1 MDRLRKSSK
10 TMRRA
15 LAALLAFA
23 MSLSPVAVPATSDAA
38 AKKPALNAKKKT
50 LFFNQAGKK
59 SFTLKIKKNKNIKVK
74 KTTWKTTNKKVA
86 SISSKKKTAVKVTAK
101 KAGKATIKATV
112 NYTLKGSKKV
122 KKTTLKCKVTSKSY
136 TAPVQTVVPS
146 AAPSASASAPAATA
160 TATATASAAPTNK
173 PTTEPTAVPTVEP
186 TNKPTTE
193 PTAVPTVEPTS
204 EPTAEPT
211 TAPTSEPT
219 TEPTAAPT
227 TAPTSEPTAAPTA
240 APTEAPVAETISVE
254 TAIATIGVAKDI
266 NTVTLS
272 ATVKDQNGA
281 AMSDAVITWSSDKAD
296 IASVDKN
303 GVVTGLKEGKAVI
316 TATCGKLKAVCN
328 VTVDATAPEVKN
340 ITVSSSN
347 TISVE
352 LSEAVSADKAIVN
365 VYKDASKD
373 ALTTTGATLSED
385 EKTLIITNTSS
396 LAAGTYK
403 IVLKGLADIA
413 GNVIKEDT
421 TVSVEKAKSYVAK
434 FVQETMEAPA
444 DVNVLKV
451 YYTVVDQ
458 YGEEMTS
465 AAVGDNNEIKAAAT
479 ISGTEYPLT
488 ANVTNDGDLKGYVS
502 FEADGAIKEGKSI
515 DITLTN
521 VNTKD
526 EKTTVVAGPDKFTV
540 KVVKTEGVNKA
551 IKFGSTEDIVTAEDT
566 NKTSVKNTFVLDP
579 DGTNEITVAPKY
591 LDKFGYS
598 VTADVEAKYVVS
610 DENVL
615 KAKDL
620 VDGKKEGAAT
630 FKLLKAGTANITIYM
645 TADETQSVTIPI
657 TVKPAK
663 LQTITAATM
672 AEAVNGEAAKAEIT
686 LNPATTGLTASDLKY
701 VVTEGADAVDS
712 IKIAY
717 GTEKADK
724 DKIFVT
730 ASAKKNAKDNTIKF
744 VVYYGEWDAA
754 KKTVKDGG
762 VASDAITFTSKPSTT
777 VKSINIKE
785 YAENKLTAGGS
796 AQKTTYTVT
805 NKYGEDIT
813 ASTTVS
819 ASSSNEKVATVEAGA
834 KKGELNVTGVGEGKA
849 TITVSV
855 AGQETK
861 AGTLNVSVAA
871 KACLNTLTLAE
882 TEKTIINND
891 DVNAV
896 TYIAVS
902 AKDQYANDFALTKN
916 AFDAS
921 VKVTAP
927 EGLTVSYYNYDAK
940 TKKYTE
946 ATDSSVVTHIGFAA
960 SYNADKLP
968 AKAVEVKFEKQNDAK
983 FADVKAAITVNADRK
998 VSSITVGTEAQTALV
1013 GVATAANKIT
1023 VKDQYDT
1030 VKEGA
1035 ALEYVVLGSD
1045 GKATKDAEVN
1055 FNAYDP
1061 ASKTYS
1067 VDVTAEKAG
1076 TYSVIVYVNDNT
1088 GSEATNGYDAKDTQ
1102 AKAFTVTAGEP
1113 SDMIASIKLVKAV
1126 KGDYIKLDAKDT
1138 PTTIPVDYKAF
1149 DKAGNEIKLG
1159 TTLSGMVLNA
1169 STSSKDL
1176 KIKVVDAKQL
1186 EVTATADNVTSKIDL
1201 TLDYTAND
1209 SVKDATLSLPVSNTA
1224 SAAKEDTYKI
1234 YKKAEYDA
1242 AKDNAD
1248 KLAKLVEVKDASL
1261 SIAVGDN
1268 AFVVVAK
1275 DQYGEDATVN
1285 TAKFYSV
1292 VSTNES
1298 FATVACENEVITVT
1312 RKEGTAGSAKATI
1325 KVEYSRGN
1333 AVNFEVK
1340 GIADKKIELTSAN
1353 CSYQGYGGTA
1363 GTVTVADG
1371 KATVTLA
1378 GYSQGIKVS
1387 VKLDENTSITDYSAI
1402 KFDIQAINEKIGM
1415 DTGENNKF
1423 VFEMQNKT
1431 AEWLQGPGASDNV
1444 RLGSY
1449 AFPKDGEVS
1458 VSSAKTITIPI
1469 DGKTKDSIK
1478 ATTGD
1483 ISFVLG
1489 ITGKNEGAYT
1499 ISNISLVG

>member
-74 KTTWKTTNKKVA
+74 KTTWKTTNKKVV

-122 KKTTLKCKVTSKSY
+122 KKTTLKCKVTSKNYS
-136 TAPVQTVVPS
+136 APVQTVVPS

-160 TATATASAAPTNK
+160 TATTSAAPTNK
-173 PTTEPTAVPTVEP
+173 PSAEPTAVPT
-186 TNKPTTE
+186 
-193 PTAVPTVEPTS
+193 S
-204 EPTAEPT
+204 EPTTVPTAEPTTEPT

-227 TAPTSEPTAAPTA
+227 SEPTAVPTA

-254 TAIATIGVAKDI
+254 TADVTIGVAKDI

-272 ATVKDQNGA
+272 ATVKDQNGT
-281 AMSDAVITWSSDKAD
+281 AMNDAVITWSSDKAD

-385 EKTLIITNTSS
+385 GKTLIVTNTSS

-403 IVLKGLADIA
+403 IVLNGLADIA

-444 DVNVLKV
+444 DVAALKV

-458 YGEEMTS
+458 YGEEMTY

-488 ANVTNDGDLKGYVS
+488 ANVTNDGTKKAYVS
-502 FEADGAIKEGKSI
+502 FEADDAIKEGKSI

-540 KVVKTEGVNKA
+540 KVVKNEGVNKA
-551 IKFGSTEDIVTAEDT
+551 IKFGSTDDIVTAEDANMT
-566 NKTSVKNTFVLDP
+566 NVKNTFVLDP
-579 DGTNEITVAPKY
+579 DGENEITVAPKY
-591 LDKFGYS
+591 LDKFGYD

-615 KAKDL
+615 KAIDL
-620 VDGKKEGAAT
+620 TDGKKAGVAT
-630 FKLLKAGTANITIYM
+630 FKLMKAGTANITIYM
-645 TADETQSVTIPI
+645 TSDETQSVTIPI

-663 LQTITAATM
+663 LRTITAATM
-672 AEAVNGEAAKAEIT
+672 AEAVNGESAKAEIT
-686 LNPATTGLTASDLKY
+686 LNPETTGLTASDLKY

-754 KKTVKDGG
+754 KKAVKDGG
-762 VASDAITFTSKPSTT
+762 VASDAITFTSKPSTD
-777 VKSINIKE
+777 VKSIDIKE

-813 ASTTVS
+813 ASTTVK
-819 ASSSNEKVATVEAGA
+819 ASSSNEKVATVEGTPA
-834 KKGELNVTGVGEGKA
+834 KNGELNVTGIGEGKA

-882 TEKTIINND
+882 TEKTIINKD

-902 AKDQYANDFALTKN
+902 AKDQYTNDFALTKD

-927 EGLTVSYYNYDAK
+927 EGLKVSYYNYDAK

-946 ATDSSVVTHIGFAA
+946 AADSTVVTHIGFAA
-960 SYNADKLP
+960 SYDADKLP

-998 VSSITVGTEAQTALV
+998 VSSITVGTDAQTALV

-1030 VKEGA
+1030 VKKDA
-1035 ALEYVVLGSD
+1035 KLEYVVLGSD
-1045 GKATKDAEVN
+1045 GKATKDATAA
-1055 FNAYDP
+1055 FGTYDED
-1061 ASKTYS
+1061 SKTYS
-1067 VDVTAEKAG
+1067 VKVTAAKAG

-1088 GSEATNGYDAKDTQ
+1088 GSDATNGYDAKDTQ

-1113 SDMIASIKLVKAV
+1113 SDMIASIKLEKAV
-1126 KGDYIKLDAKDT
+1126 KGDYLKLDAKDT
-1138 PTTIPVDYKAF
+1138 ATTINVDYKAF

-1159 TTLSGMVLNA
+1159 DTLAGMVLTA

-1176 KIKVVDAKQL
+1176 KLEVEKDNAKQL
-1186 EVTATADNVTSKIDL
+1186 KVTATADNVTSKIDL

-1209 SVKDATLSLPVSNTA
+1209 SVEDATLSLPVSNTA

-1242 AKDNAD
+1242 AVGNAD

-1275 DQYGEDATVN
+1275 DQYGEDANVDTS
-1285 TAKFYSV
+1285 KFYSV

-1298 FATVACENEVITVT
+1298 FATVACEDEVITVT

-1325 KVEYSRGN
+1325 KVEYSKGN

-1353 CSYQGYGGTA
+1353 CSYQGYGETA
-1363 GTVTVADG
+1363 GTVTVADS
-1371 KATVTLA
+1371 KATVSLA
-1378 GYSQGIKVS
+1378 SWCQGIKVS

-1415 DTGENNKF
+1415 DNGENNKF

-1431 AEWLQGPGASDNV
+1431 AEWLQGPGASENV

-1449 AFPKDGEVS
+1449 AFPEGGEVS
-1458 VSSAKTITIPI
+1458 VSSTKTITIPI

-1478 ATTGD
+1478 ATTGE

-1489 ITGKNEGAYT
+1489 ITGKKEGTYT

>member
-50 LFFNQAGKK
+50 LFSNQAGKK

-186 TNKPTTE
+186 T
-193 PTAVPTVEPTS
+193 S

-240 APTEAPVAETISVE
+240 APTEAPVAETISAE

-303 GVVTGLKEGKAVI
+303 GVVT
-316 TATCGKLKAVCN
+316 
-328 VTVDATAPEVKN
+328 
-340 ITVSSSN
+340 
-347 TISVE
+347 
-352 LSEAVSADKAIVN
+352 
-365 VYKDASKD
+365 
-373 ALTTTGATLSED
+373 
-385 EKTLIITNTSS
+385 
-396 LAAGTYK
+396 
-403 IVLKGLADIA
+403 
-413 GNVIKEDT
+413 
-421 TVSVEKAKSYVAK
+421 
-434 FVQETMEAPA
+434 
-444 DVNVLKV
+444 
-451 YYTVVDQ
+451 
-458 YGEEMTS
+458 
-465 AAVGDNNEIKAAAT
+465 
-479 ISGTEYPLT
+479 
-488 ANVTNDGDLKGYVS
+488 
-502 FEADGAIKEGKSI
+502 
-515 DITLTN
+515 
-521 VNTKD
+521 
-526 EKTTVVAGPDKFTV
+526 
-540 KVVKTEGVNKA
+540 
-551 IKFGSTEDIVTAEDT
+551 
-566 NKTSVKNTFVLDP
+566 
-579 DGTNEITVAPKY
+579 
-591 LDKFGYS
+591 
-598 VTADVEAKYVVS
+598 
-610 DENVL
+610 
-615 KAKDL
+615 
-620 VDGKKEGAAT
+620 
-630 FKLLKAGTANITIYM
+630 
-645 TADETQSVTIPI
+645 
-657 TVKPAK
+657 
-663 LQTITAATM
+663 
-672 AEAVNGEAAKAEIT
+672 
-686 LNPATTGLTASDLKY
+686 
-701 VVTEGADAVDS
+701 EGADAVDS

-717 GTEKADK
+717 GTEK
-724 DKIFVT
+724 
-730 ASAKKNAKDNTIKF
+730 
-744 VVYYGEWDAA
+744 
-754 KKTVKDGG
+754 
-762 VASDAITFTSKPSTT
+762 
-777 VKSINIKE
+777 
-785 YAENKLTAGGS
+785 
-796 AQKTTYTVT
+796 
-805 NKYGEDIT
+805 
-813 ASTTVS
+813 
-819 ASSSNEKVATVEAGA
+819 
-834 KKGELNVTGVGEGKA
+834 
-849 TITVSV
+849 
-855 AGQETK
+855 
-861 AGTLNVSVAA
+861 
-871 KACLNTLTLAE
+871 
-882 TEKTIINND
+882 
-891 DVNAV
+891 
-896 TYIAVS
+896 
-902 AKDQYANDFALTKN
+902 
-916 AFDAS
+916 
-921 VKVTAP
+921 
-927 EGLTVSYYNYDAK
+927 
-940 TKKYTE
+940 
-946 ATDSSVVTHIGFAA
+946 
-960 SYNADKLP
+960 ADKLP

-1067 VDVTAEKAG
+1067 VEVTAEKAG

-1113 SDMIASIKLVKAV
+1113 SDMIASI
-1126 KGDYIKLDAKDT
+1126 
-1138 PTTIPVDYKAF
+1138 
-1149 DKAGNEIKLG
+1149 
-1159 TTLSGMVLNA
+1159 
-1169 STSSKDL
+1169 
-1176 KIKVVDAKQL
+1176 
-1186 EVTATADNVTSKIDL
+1186 
-1201 TLDYTAND
+1201 
-1209 SVKDATLSLPVSNTA
+1209 
-1224 SAAKEDTYKI
+1224 
-1234 YKKAEYDA
+1234 
-1242 AKDNAD
+1242 

-1340 GIADKKIELTSAN
+1340 GIADKKIELKADNTDVI
-1353 CSYQGYGGTA
+1353 QYGNSVSGALTLEE
-1363 GTVTVADG
+1363 G
-1371 KATVTLA
+1371 KATVKGGTYHAL
-1378 GYSQGIKVS
+1378 KVS
-1387 VKLDENTSITDYSAI
+1387 FELPEGVSLKDYSGVRLKVKQI
-1402 KFDIQAINEKIGM
+1402 EKNGKNDISIGSEY
-1415 DTGENNKF
+1415 GENCMF
-1423 VFEMQNKT
+1423 VVTKLKGKGYIQTSLESENDLCKI
-1431 AEWLQGPGASDNV
+1431 AEYNPSKNV
-1444 RLGSY
+1444 GISSVQEIMLPF
-1449 AFPKDGEVS
+1449 AF
-1458 VSSAKTITIPI
+1458 
-1469 DGKTKDSIK
+1469 DSEPD
-1478 ATTGD
+1478 A
-1483 ISFVLG
+1483 V
-1489 ITGKNEGAYT
+1489 TGKISIAIGIAGINAGAYQ
-1499 ISNISLVG
+1499 ISDITLVG

>member
-1 MDRLRKSSK
+1 M
-10 TMRRA
+10 
-15 LAALLAFA
+15 
-23 MSLSPVAVPATSDAA
+23 
-38 AKKPALNAKKKT
+38 
-50 LFFNQAGKK
+50 
-59 SFTLKIKKNKNIKVK
+59 
-74 KTTWKTTNKKVA
+74 
-86 SISSKKKTAVKVTAK
+86 
-101 KAGKATIKATV
+101 
-112 NYTLKGSKKV
+112 
-122 KKTTLKCKVTSKSY
+122 
-136 TAPVQTVVPS
+136 
-146 AAPSASASAPAATA
+146 
-160 TATATASAAPTNK
+160 
-173 PTTEPTAVPTVEP
+173 
-186 TNKPTTE
+186 
-193 PTAVPTVEPTS
+193 
-204 EPTAEPT
+204 
-211 TAPTSEPT
+211 
-219 TEPTAAPT
+219 
-227 TAPTSEPTAAPTA
+227 
-240 APTEAPVAETISVE
+240 
-254 TAIATIGVAKDI
+254 
-266 NTVTLS
+266 
-272 ATVKDQNGA
+272 
-281 AMSDAVITWSSDKAD
+281 
-296 IASVDKN
+296 
-303 GVVTGLKEGKAVI
+303 
-316 TATCGKLKAVCN
+316 
-328 VTVDATAPEVKN
+328 
-340 ITVSSSN
+340 
-347 TISVE
+347 
-352 LSEAVSADKAIVN
+352 
-365 VYKDASKD
+365 
-373 ALTTTGATLSED
+373 
-385 EKTLIITNTSS
+385 
-396 LAAGTYK
+396 
-403 IVLKGLADIA
+403 
-413 GNVIKEDT
+413 
-421 TVSVEKAKSYVAK
+421 
-434 FVQETMEAPA
+434 
-444 DVNVLKV
+444 
-451 YYTVVDQ
+451 
-458 YGEEMTS
+458 
-465 AAVGDNNEIKAAAT
+465 
-479 ISGTEYPLT
+479 
-488 ANVTNDGDLKGYVS
+488 
-502 FEADGAIKEGKSI
+502 
-515 DITLTN
+515 
-521 VNTKD
+521 
-526 EKTTVVAGPDKFTV
+526 
-540 KVVKTEGVNKA
+540 
-551 IKFGSTEDIVTAEDT
+551 
-566 NKTSVKNTFVLDP
+566 
-579 DGTNEITVAPKY
+579 
-591 LDKFGYS
+591 
-598 VTADVEAKYVVS
+598 
-610 DENVL
+610 
-615 KAKDL
+615 
-620 VDGKKEGAAT
+620 
-630 FKLLKAGTANITIYM
+630 KAGTANITIYM

-927 EGLTVSYYNYDAK
+927 EGLTVNYYNYDAK

-1061 ASKTYS
+1061 VSKTYS

-1113 SDMIASIKLVKAV
+1113 SDMIASIKLV
-1126 KGDYIKLDAKDT
+1126 
-1138 PTTIPVDYKAF
+1138 
-1149 DKAGNEIKLG
+1149 
-1159 TTLSGMVLNA
+1159 
-1169 STSSKDL
+1169 
-1176 KIKVVDAKQL
+1176 
-1186 EVTATADNVTSKIDL
+1186 
-1201 TLDYTAND
+1201 
-1209 SVKDATLSLPVSNTA
+1209 
-1224 SAAKEDTYKI
+1224 
-1234 YKKAEYDA
+1234 
-1242 AKDNAD
+1242 
-1248 KLAKLVEVKDASL
+1248 KLVEVKDASL

-1325 KVEYSRGN
+1325 KVEYSKGN

-1340 GIADKKIELTSAN
+1340 GIADKKIELKADNTDVI
-1353 CSYQGYGGTA
+1353 QYGNSVSGALTLEE
-1363 GTVTVADG
+1363 G
-1371 KATVTLA
+1371 KATVKGGTYHAL
-1378 GYSQGIKVS
+1378 KVS
-1387 VKLDENTSITDYSAI
+1387 FQLPEGVSLKDYSGVRLKVKQI
-1402 KFDIQAINEKIGM
+1402 EKNGKNDISIGSEY
-1415 DTGENNKF
+1415 GENCMF
-1423 VFEMQNKT
+1423 VVTKLKGKGYIQTSLESENDLCKI
-1431 AEWLQGPGASDNV
+1431 AEYNPSKNV
-1444 RLGSY
+1444 GISSVQEIMLPF
-1449 AFPKDGEVS
+1449 AF
-1458 VSSAKTITIPI
+1458 
-1469 DGKTKDSIK
+1469 DSEPD
-1478 ATTGD
+1478 A
-1483 ISFVLG
+1483 V
-1489 ITGKNEGAYT
+1489 TGKISIAIGIAGINAGAYQ
-1499 ISNISLVG
+1499 ISDITLVG

>member
-122 KKTTLKCKVTSKSY
+122 KKTTLKCKVTSKNYS
-136 TAPVQTVVPS
+136 APVQTVVPS

-160 TATATASAAPTNK
+160 TATATASAA
-173 PTTEPTAVPTVEP
+173 P

-902 AKDQYANDFALTKN
+902 AKDQYENDFALTKN

-1088 GSEATNGYDAKDTQ
+1088 GSEATNGY
-1102 AKAFTVTAGEP
+1102 
-1113 SDMIASIKLVKAV
+1113 
-1126 KGDYIKLDAKDT
+1126 DAKDT

>member
-146 AAPSASASAPAATA
+146 VAPSASASAPAATA
-160 TATATASAAPTNK
+160 TATTAPTTA
-173 PTTEPTAVPTVEP
+173 PSTEPTTVPT
-186 TNKPTTE
+186 TAPTT
-193 PTAVPTVEPTS
+193 APTS
-204 EPTAEPT
+204 EPT

-219 TEPTAAPT
+219 TEPTAEPT
-227 TAPTSEPTAAPTA
+227 TAPTTEPTVAPTA

-254 TAIATIGVAKDI
+254 TADVTIGVAKDI

-281 AMSDAVITWSSDKAD
+281 AMDDAVITWSSDKAD

-303 GVVTGLKEGKAVI
+303 GVVTGLKEGQAVI

-385 EKTLIITNTSS
+385 GKTLIITNTSS

-444 DVNVLKV
+444 DVANLKV

-458 YGEEMTS
+458 YGEEMTY
-465 AAVGDNNEIKAAAT
+465 AAVGDNNEIKAVAT

-488 ANVTNDGDLKGYVS
+488 ANVTNDGASKGYVS
-502 FEADGAIKEGKSI
+502 FEADKAITEGKSI

-540 KVVKTEGVNKA
+540 KVVKNEGVNKA
-551 IKFGSTEDIVTAEDT
+551 IKFGSTEDIVTAEDA
-566 NKTSVKNTFVLDP
+566 NKTNVKNTFVLDP
-579 DGTNEITVAPKY
+579 DGDNEITVAPKY
-591 LDKFGYS
+591 LDKFGYD

-615 KAKDL
+615 KATNL
-620 VDGKKEGAAT
+620 TDGKKEGAAT
-630 FKLLKAGTANITIYM
+630 FELLKAGTANITIYM

-686 LNPATTGLTASDLKY
+686 LNPETTGLTASDLKY

-730 ASAKKNAKDNTIKF
+730 ATAKKNAKDNTIKF

-754 KKTVKDGG
+754 KKAVKDGG
-762 VASDAITFTSKPSTT
+762 VASDAITFTSKPSTE
-777 VKSINIKE
+777 VKSIDIKE

-819 ASSSNEKVATVEAGA
+819 ASSSNEKVATVEGTPA
-834 KKGELNVTGVGEGKA
+834 KNGELNVTGVGEGKA

-855 AGQETK
+855 AKQETK

-882 TEKTIINND
+882 TEKTIINED

-902 AKDQYANDFALTKN
+902 AKDQYTNDFALTKD
-916 AFDAS
+916 AFDAN

-946 ATDSSVVTHIGFAA
+946 AAGSTVVTHIGLAA
-960 SYNADKLP
+960 SYDADKLP

-998 VSSITVGTEAQTALV
+998 VSSITVGTDAQTALV

-1030 VKEGA
+1030 IKKDA
-1035 ALEYVVLGSD
+1035 TLEYVVLGSD
-1045 GKATKDAEVN
+1045 GKATKDAT
-1055 FNAYDP
+1055 AAIGTYDE
-1061 ASKTYS
+1061 ASKAYS
-1067 VDVTAEKAG
+1067 VKVTADKAG

-1088 GSEATNGYDAKDTQ
+1088 GSDATNGYDAKDTQ

-1113 SDMIASIKLVKAV
+1113 SDMIASIKLEKAV
-1126 KGDYIKLDAKDT
+1126 NGDYLKLDAKDT
-1138 PTTIPVDYKAF
+1138 AKTINVDYKAF

-1159 TTLSGMVLNA
+1159 ATLAGMVLTA

-1176 KIKVVDAKQL
+1176 KIKVVDAKHL

-1209 SVKDATLSLPVSNTA
+1209 SVEDATLSLPVSNTA

-1234 YKKAEYDA
+1234 YKQAEYDA
-1242 AKDNAD
+1242 AAGNAD

-1261 SIAVGDN
+1261 SIAVGVN

-1275 DQYGEDATVN
+1275 DQYGEDADVDTS
-1285 TAKFYSV
+1285 KFYSV

-1298 FATVACENEVITVT
+1298 FATVACEDEVITVT

-1325 KVEYSRGN
+1325 KVEYSKGN

-1378 GYSQGIKVS
+1378 SWCQGIKVS

-1415 DTGENNKF
+1415 DNGENNNF

-1431 AEWLQGPGASDNV
+1431 AEWLQGPGASENV

-1449 AFPKDGEVS
+1449 AFPEGGEVS
-1458 VSSAKTITIPI
+1458 VSSTKTITIPI

-1478 ATTGD
+1478 ATTGEV
-1483 ISFVLG
+1483 SFVLG
-1489 ITGKNEGAYT
+1489 ITGKNAGTYT

>member
-86 SISSKKKTAVKVTAK
+86 SISSKKKTAVKVTAE

-146 AAPSASASAPAATA
+146 VAPSASASAPAATA
-160 TATATASAAPTNK
+160 TATTVPTTAPS
-173 PTTEPTAVPTVEP
+173 TEPTTVPT
-186 TNKPTTE
+186 
-193 PTAVPTVEPTS
+193 TA
-204 EPTAEPT
+204 PT

-219 TEPTAAPT
+219 TEPTTTPTSEPTTEPT
-227 TAPTSEPTAAPTA
+227 TAPTTEPTVAPTA

-254 TAIATIGVAKDI
+254 TADVTIGVAKDI

-281 AMSDAVITWSSDKAD
+281 AMDDAVITWSSDKAD

-303 GVVTGLKEGKAVI
+303 GVVTGLKEGQAVI

-385 EKTLIITNTSS
+385 GKTLIITNTSS

-403 IVLKGLADIA
+403 IVLNGLADIA

-444 DVNVLKV
+444 DVSVLKV

-458 YGEEMTS
+458 YGEEMTY
-465 AAVGDNNEIKAAAT
+465 AAAGEDNAIKAVAT

-488 ANVTNDGDLKGYVS
+488 ANVTNDGDKKGYVS
-502 FEADGAIKEGKSI
+502 FKADDAIKEGKSI

-540 KVVKTEGVNKA
+540 KVVKNEGVNKA
-551 IKFGSTEDIVTAEDT
+551 IKFGSTEDIVTAEDANMT
-566 NKTSVKNTFVLDP
+566 NVKNTFVLDP
-579 DGTNEITVAPKY
+579 DGENEITVAPKY
-591 LDKFGYS
+591 LDKFGYD

-615 KAKDL
+615 EAKDL

-630 FKLLKAGTANITIYM
+630 FELLKAGTANITIYM
-645 TADETQSVTIPI
+645 TSDETQSVTIPI

-672 AEAVNGEAAKAEIT
+672 AETVNGESAKAEIT
-686 LNPATTGLTASDLKY
+686 LNPETTGLTASDLKY

-724 DKIFVT
+724 DKIYVT
-730 ASAKKNAKDNTIKF
+730 ATAKKNAKDNAVKF
-744 VVYYGEWDAA
+744 IVYYGEWDAA
-754 KKTVKDGG
+754 KKAVKDGG
-762 VASDAITFTSKPSTT
+762 VASDAITFTSKPSTE
-777 VKSINIKE
+777 VKSIDIKE

-819 ASSSNEKVATVEAGA
+819 ASSSNVKVATVEGTPA
-834 KKGELNVTGVGEGKA
+834 KNGELNVAGIGEGKA

-882 TEKTIINND
+882 TEKTIINKD

-902 AKDQYANDFALTKN
+902 AKDQYTNDFALTKE
-916 AFDAS
+916 AFDAN

-946 ATDSSVVTHIGFAA
+946 AAGSTVVTHIGLAA
-960 SYNADKLP
+960 SYDADKLP

-998 VSSITVGTEAQTALV
+998 VSSITVGTDAQTALV

-1030 VKEGA
+1030 IKNDAV
-1035 ALEYVVLGSD
+1035 LEYVVLGSD
-1045 GKATKDAEVN
+1045 GKATEDATATFGDYDKD
-1055 FNAYDP
+1055 
-1061 ASKTYS
+1061 SKAYS
-1067 VDVTAEKAG
+1067 VKVTADKAG

-1088 GSEATNGYDAKDTQ
+1088 GSDATNGYDAKDTQ

-1113 SDMIASIKLVKAV
+1113 SDMIASIKLEKAV
-1126 KGDYIKLDAKDT
+1126 NGDYLKLDAKDT
-1138 PTTIPVDYKAF
+1138 ATTINVDYKAF

-1159 TTLSGMVLNA
+1159 DTLAGMVLTA

-1176 KIKVVDAKQL
+1176 KIKVVDAKHL

-1209 SVKDATLSLPVSNTA
+1209 SVEDATLSLPVSNTA

-1242 AKDNAD
+1242 AAGDAD

-1275 DQYGEDATVN
+1275 DQYGEGATVD
-1285 TAKFYSV
+1285 TSKFYSV

-1298 FATVACENEVITVT
+1298 FATVACEDKVITVT

-1325 KVEYSRGN
+1325 KVEYSKGN
-1333 AVNFEVK
+1333 AVSFEVK
-1340 GIADKKIELTSAN
+1340 GIADKKIELKAENVSLLRNPGSEADSITAN
-1353 CSYQGYGGTA
+1353 TTTNVKVENG
-1363 GTVTVADG
+1363 VA
-1371 KATVTLA
+1371 TLS
-1378 GYSQGIKVS
+1378 GFVDNDNDCGIGVKIELPKD
-1387 VKLDENTSITDYSAI
+1387 VKLQDYSGIEFTLTSVGKSAYGKNI
-1402 KFDIQAINEKIGM
+1402 KAGVNSWNFASPNTYKGECGLNQQEQIGKV
-1415 DTGENNKF
+1415 ENLNF
-1423 VFEMQNKT
+1423 
-1431 AEWLQGPGASDNV
+1431 
-1444 RLGSY
+1444 
-1449 AFPKDGEVS
+1449 
-1458 VSSAKTITIPI
+1458 SA
-1469 DGKTKDSIK
+1469 DK
-1478 ATTGD
+1478 ATTVKVPFAFPAKFQNSNLTTQD
-1483 ISFVLG
+1483 ITGTFVLSLG
-1489 ITGKNEGAYT
+1489 MYYNGAGQYDATAYQISDIT
-1499 ISNISLVG
+1499 LVG

>member
-122 KKTTLKCKVTSKSY
+122 KKTTLKCKVTSKNYS
-136 TAPVQTVVPS
+136 APVQTVVPS

-160 TATATASAAPTNK
+160 TATTVPTNA
-173 PTTEPTAVPTVEP
+173 PSTEPTTVPT
-186 TNKPTTE
+186 
-193 PTAVPTVEPTS
+193 TA
-204 EPTAEPT
+204 PTAE
-211 TAPTSEPT
+211 PTSEPT
-219 TEPTAAPT
+219 TEPTA
-227 TAPTSEPTAAPTA
+227 EPTAAPTAEPTTEPTAEPTTEPTAVPTA

-254 TAIATIGVAKDI
+254 TADVTIGVAKDI

-385 EKTLIITNTSS
+385 GKTLIITNTSS

-540 KVVKTEGVNKA
+540 KVVKNEGVNKA
-551 IKFGSTEDIVTAEDT
+551 IKFGSTDDIVTAEDANMT
-566 NKTSVKNTFVLDP
+566 NVKNTFVLDP
-579 DGTNEITVAPKY
+579 DGDNEITVAPKY
-591 LDKFGYS
+591 LDKFGYD
-598 VTADVEAKYVVS
+598 VTTDVEAKYVVS

-615 KAKDL
+615 KSTDL
-620 VDGKKEGAAT
+620 TDGKKAGAAT
-630 FKLLKAGTANITIYM
+630 FKLMKAGTANITIYM
-645 TADETQSVTIPI
+645 TSDETQSVTIPI

-663 LQTITAATM
+663 LQTITPATM

-983 FADVKAAITVNADRK
+983 FADVKAVITVNADRK

-1067 VDVTAEKAG
+1067 VEVTAEKAG

-1113 SDMIASIKLVKAV
+1113 SDMIASITIKLVKAV

-1298 FATVACENEVITVT
+1298 FATVVCENEVITVT

-1325 KVEYSRGN
+1325 KVEYSKGN

-1378 GYSQGIKVS
+1378 DWSQGIKVS

-1431 AEWLQGPGASDNV
+1431 AEWLQGPGVDSNV

-1449 AFPKDGEVS
+1449 AFPEGGEVS
-1458 VSSAKTITIPI
+1458 VDSAKTITIPI

-1489 ITGKNEGAYT
+1489 ITLKNEGAYT

>member
-122 KKTTLKCKVTSKSY
+122 KKTTLKCKVTSKNYS
-136 TAPVQTVVPS
+136 APVQTVVPS

-160 TATATASAAPTNK
+160 TATTVPTNA
-173 PTTEPTAVPTVEP
+173 PSTEPTTVPT
-186 TNKPTTE
+186 
-193 PTAVPTVEPTS
+193 TA
-204 EPTAEPT
+204 PTAE
-211 TAPTSEPT
+211 PTSEPT
-219 TEPTAAPT
+219 TEPTA
-227 TAPTSEPTAAPTA
+227 EPTAAPTAEPTTEPTAEPTTEPTAVPTA

-254 TAIATIGVAKDI
+254 TADVTIGVAKDI

-281 AMSDAVITWSSDKAD
+281 AMHDAVITWSSDKAD

-303 GVVTGLKEGKAVI
+303 GVVTGLKEGQAVI

-385 EKTLIITNTSS
+385 GKTLIITNTSS

-598 VTADVEAKYVVS
+598 VTTDVEAKYVVS

-663 LQTITAATM
+663 LQTITPATM

-762 VASDAITFTSKPSTT
+762 VASDAITFTSKPSTE

-983 FADVKAAITVNADRK
+983 FADVKAVITVNADRK

-1013 GVATAANKIT
+1013 AVATAANKIT

-1030 VKEGA
+1030 VKGGA

-1067 VDVTAEKAG
+1067 VEVTAEKAG

-1138 PTTIPVDYKAF
+1138 PKTIPVDYKAF

-1415 DTGENNKF
+1415 DSGTNNQF

-1431 AEWLQGPGASDNV
+1431 QQWLQGPGASADGNLVNV

-1449 AFPKDGEVS
+1449 AFGGEGGEVP

>member
-122 KKTTLKCKVTSKSY
+122 KKTTLKCKVTSKNYS
-136 TAPVQTVVPS
+136 APVQTVVPS

-160 TATATASAAPTNK
+160 TATTVPTNA
-173 PTTEPTAVPTVEP
+173 PSTEPTTVPT
-186 TNKPTTE
+186 
-193 PTAVPTVEPTS
+193 TA
-204 EPTAEPT
+204 PTAE
-211 TAPTSEPT
+211 PTSEPT
-219 TEPTAAPT
+219 TEPTA
-227 TAPTSEPTAAPTA
+227 EPTAAPTAEPTTEPTAEPTTEPTAVPTA

-254 TAIATIGVAKDI
+254 TADVTIGVAKDI

-281 AMSDAVITWSSDKAD
+281 AMHDAVITWSSDKAD

-303 GVVTGLKEGKAVI
+303 GVVTGLKEGQAVI

-385 EKTLIITNTSS
+385 GKTLIITNTSS

-421 TVSVEKAKSYVAK
+421 TVSVEKVKSYVAK

-458 YGEEMTS
+458 YGEEMTY

-488 ANVTNDGDLKGYVS
+488 ANVTNDGTKKAYVS
-502 FEADGAIKEGKSI
+502 FGADDAIKEGKSI

-540 KVVKTEGVNKA
+540 KVVKNEGVNKA
-551 IKFGSTEDIVTAEDT
+551 IKFGSTDDIVTAEDANMT
-566 NKTSVKNTFVLDP
+566 NVKNTFVLDP
-579 DGTNEITVAPKY
+579 DGDNEITVAPKY
-591 LDKFGYS
+591 LDKFGYD
-598 VTADVEAKYVVS
+598 VTTDVEAKYVVS

-615 KAKDL
+615 KSTDL
-620 VDGKKEGAAT
+620 TDGKKAGAAT
-630 FKLLKAGTANITIYM
+630 FKLMKAGTANITIYM
-645 TADETQSVTIPI
+645 TSDETQSVTIPI

-672 AEAVNGEAAKAEIT
+672 AEAVNGESAKAEIT

-754 KKTVKDGG
+754 KKAVKDGG
-762 VASDAITFTSKPSTT
+762 VASDAITFTSKPSTE
-777 VKSINIKE
+777 VKSIDIKE

-805 NKYGEDIT
+805 NKYDEDIT
-813 ASTTVS
+813 ASTTVK
-819 ASSSNEKVATVEAGA
+819 ASSSNEKVATVEGTPA
-834 KKGELNVTGVGEGKA
+834 KNGELNVTGVGEGKA

-882 TEKTIINND
+882 TEKTIINKD

-902 AKDQYANDFALTKN
+902 AKDQYTNDFALTKD

-946 ATDSSVVTHIGFAA
+946 AADSTVVTHIGFAA
-960 SYNADKLP
+960 SYDADKLP

-998 VSSITVGTEAQTALV
+998 VSSITVGTDAQTALV

-1030 VKEGA
+1030 VKKDA
-1035 ALEYVVLGSD
+1035 KLEYVVLGSD
-1045 GKATKDAEVN
+1045 GKTTKDAT
-1055 FNAYDP
+1055 AAIGTYDED
-1061 ASKTYS
+1061 SKAYS
-1067 VDVTAEKAG
+1067 VKVTAAKAG

-1088 GSEATNGYDAKDTQ
+1088 GSDATNGYDAKDTQ

-1113 SDMIASIKLVKAV
+1113 SDMIASIKLEKAV
-1126 KGDYIKLDAKDT
+1126 KGDYLKLDAKDT
-1138 PTTIPVDYKAF
+1138 ATTINVDYKAF

-1159 TTLSGMVLNA
+1159 DTLAGMVLTA

-1176 KIKVVDAKQL
+1176 KLEVVNAKQL
-1186 EVTATADNVTSKIDL
+1186 KVTATADNVTSKIDL

-1209 SVKDATLSLPVSNTA
+1209 SVEDATLSLPVSNTA

-1242 AKDNAD
+1242 AVGNAD

-1261 SIAVGDN
+1261 SIAVGAN
-1268 AFVVVAK
+1268 EFVAVAK
-1275 DQYGEDATVN
+1275 DQYGEDADVDTS
-1285 TAKFYSV
+1285 KFYSV

-1298 FATVACENEVITVT
+1298 FATVACEDEVITVT

-1325 KVEYSRGN
+1325 KVEYSKGN

-1353 CSYQGYGGTA
+1353 CSYQGYGGTVGA
-1363 GTVTVADG
+1363 VTVADG

-1378 GYSQGIKVS
+1378 DWCQGIKVS

-1415 DTGENNKF
+1415 DSGTNNQF

-1431 AEWLQGPGASDNV
+1431 QQWLQGPGASADGNLVNV

-1449 AFPKDGEVS
+1449 AFGGEGGEVP

-1483 ISFVLG
+1483 VSFVLG
-1489 ITGKNEGAYT
+1489 ITGKKEGTYS